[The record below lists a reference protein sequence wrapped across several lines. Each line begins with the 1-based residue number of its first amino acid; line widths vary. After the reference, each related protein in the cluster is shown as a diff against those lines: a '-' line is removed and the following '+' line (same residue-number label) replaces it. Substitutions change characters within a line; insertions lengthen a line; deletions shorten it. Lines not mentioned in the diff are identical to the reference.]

1 MESLLKKRY
10 RPTPSE
16 GPLCKVKF
24 DDIRHDLS
32 EQFPS
37 LSSKMISEAVHN
49 AFPKTYTKKHG
60 HKRSTYV
67 FGLEH
72 ASSDEQAPSNPGP
85 SFQAEATTPLHD
97 QIALNAQL
105 QERIKEL
112 EKEVDE
118 LKEYPRSLPR
128 SLVSQ
133 VEQLVSPSHAVYH
146 GPNTIDNF
154 EHFSIDTMKEYEQY
168 APELFKLLTE
178 IGDCSEGDTDVKVV
192 TAMSAIVKLRS
203 RKALGLQLL
212 TSFMLLSRGTSR
224 QVCLHK
230 T

>member
-16 GPLCKVKF
+16 GPLCKKVKF

-37 LSSKMISEAVHN
+37 LSSKMISEAIHN
-49 AFPKTYTKKHG
+49 AFPETYIKKHG
-60 HKRSTYV
+60 HKRLMYV

-72 ASSDEQAPSNPGP
+72 NVCTSSPVEQAPSNPGP
-85 SFQAEATTPLHD
+85 SFHAEATTPLHD

-105 QERIKEL
+105 KERIKEL
-112 EKEVDE
+112 EKEVAR
-118 LKEYPRSLPR
+118 LKEYPRSLLRWTSWSVLHMQFTMVPTF
-128 SLVSQ
+128 
-133 VEQLVSPSHAVYH
+133 
-146 GPNTIDNF
+146 N
-154 EHFSIDTMKEYEQY
+154 HFSIDTIIKEY
-168 APELFKLLTE
+168 ARLFKLLSE
-178 IGDCSEGDTDVKVV
+178 IGDSCEGDTDVKVV

-230 T
+230 IQD

>member
-16 GPLCKVKF
+16 GPLCKKVKF

-37 LSSKMISEAVHN
+37 LSSKISEAVHN

-60 HKRSTYV
+60 HKRLTYV

-112 EKEVDE
+112 EKEVAE
-118 LKEYPRSLPR
+118 LKEYPR

-154 EHFSIDTMKEYEQY
+154 EHFSIDTITKEYEQY

>member
-16 GPLCKVKF
+16 GPLCKKVKF

-60 HKRSTYV
+60 HKRLTYV

-112 EKEVDE
+112 EKEVAE
-118 LKEYPRSLPR
+118 LKEYPR

-154 EHFSIDTMKEYEQY
+154 KHFSIDTITKEYEQY

-192 TAMSAIVKLRS
+192 TAMSTIGKLCS

>member
-16 GPLCKVKF
+16 GPLCKKVKF

-37 LSSKMISEAVHN
+37 LSSKMISEAIHN
-49 AFPKTYTKKHG
+49 AFPETYTKKHG
-60 HKRSTYV
+60 HKRLMYV
-67 FGLEH
+67 FGL
-72 ASSDEQAPSNPGP
+72 EQAPSNPGP
-85 SFQAEATTPLHD
+85 SFHAEATTPLHD

-105 QERIKEL
+105 KERIKEL
-112 EKEVDE
+112 EKEVAQ
-118 LKEYPRSLPR
+118 LKEYPRSL
-128 SLVSQ
+128 VSQ
-133 VEQLVSPSHAVYH
+133 VDQLVGPSHAVYH

-154 EHFSIDTMKEYEQY
+154 NHFSIDTIIKEYEQY
-168 APELFKLLTE
+168 APHLFKLLSE
-178 IGDCSEGDTDVKVV
+178 IGDSCEGDTDVKVV

-230 T
+230 IQD

>member
-10 RPTPSE
+10 RPAPSE
-16 GPLCKVKF
+16 GPLCKKVKF

-37 LSSKMISEAVHN
+37 LSSKMISEAIHS
-49 AFPKTYTKKHG
+49 AFPETYTKKHG
-60 HKRSTYV
+60 HRRLTYV

-72 ASSDEQAPSNPGP
+72 TCTLSPDDQAPSTPGP
-85 SFQAEATTPLHD
+85 SFRAEALTLGD

-105 QERIKEL
+105 QERIKQL

-118 LKEYPRSLPR
+118 LKQYPR

-133 VEQLVSPSHAVYH
+133 VDHLVSPSHAVYH

-154 EHFSIDTMKEYEQY
+154 EHFSIDKITKEFEQY
-168 APELFKLLTE
+168 APDVFKLLTE
-178 IGDCSEGDTDVKVV
+178 IGDSTEGDVDVKVV
-192 TAMSAIVKLRS
+192 TAMTVLVKLHS

-230 T
+230 I